1 MTFTEAAAQ
10 VLRLVGKPLHY
21 KEITDVAIEKN
32 LLSHVGKS
40 PDVTMGARLAALVKK
55 GDKENPL
62 VRVRPGVFALREWD
76 QAMIEK
82 GLQDRTP
89 ALEKL
94 AGQEVNF
101 ADIALERKSGSDHS
115 SPSGAPGG
123 EDEEPLAA
131 PSEEERVRAD
141 LAAHGSELF
150 ASEEDDDLPIFGSA
164 SAAPAPQAAAA
175 ADDGDARRGGGRGR
189 RRRGRGRGGEER
201 GGDDLPAYTVSDAPA
216 ELSPEVAQEVEARAL
231 EREERT
237 ADERFDNEQPE
248 PRPAPARDER
258 FARDRSGGRDRSGDR
273 GADRGD
279 RGADRGD
286 RGDRGAD
293 RGDRG
298 ADRGD
303 RGADR
308 GDRNVDRPG
317 VERSTASLDEVVGKD
332 LADAV
337 ESIVAGFD
345 RNRGP
350 VAVQTLVDAAA
361 RRGRYAGELSV
372 GQGLM
377 LGAARADNLRRG
389 AEGRRPRFRIS
400 GNRLALT
407 EWQMDPELLRIE
419 REVTTLVD
427 RYRDVSRRSLLRLLQ
442 DLPQRGLGELVLLL
456 LEHCGFSE
464 LTSVRRQGAHGAEMH
479 FSGKLKSA
487 SSEVRTA
494 IVVRRDGRE
503 VGRERVTELRGSLHH
518 YGPAH
523 AGWIITTGQVL
534 SGAREEANAPGAA
547 PVAVLDGMGLAE
559 LCERYSVGVAKHQLS
574 LPLPDFDVLEGLR

>member
-101 ADIALERKSGSDHS
+101 ADIALERKSGADNS
-115 SPSGAPGG
+115 SPSGAPGD
-123 EDEEPLAA
+123 DEEEVLAA

-150 ASEEDDDLPIFGSA
+150 ASEDDDDLPIFGA
-164 SAAPAPQAAAA
+164 AAAAAAPAPQASDDAA
-175 ADDGDARRGGGRGR
+175 GERRGRGR

-216 ELSPEVAQEVEARAL
+216 ELPPEVAQEVEARAL

-237 ADERFDNEQPE
+237 PDERFDNEVPE
-248 PRPAPARDER
+248 PRREERGGQGER
-258 FARDRSGGRDRSGDR
+258 FAGGRGRDRDRDRDRDRTGERERGAERDRGGDR
-273 GADRGD
+273 ERERG
-279 RGADRGD
+279 GE
-286 RGDRGAD
+286 
-293 RGDRG
+293 
-298 ADRGD
+298 
-303 RGADR
+303 
-308 GDRNVDRPG
+308 RP
-317 VERSTASLDEVVGKD
+317 VMERSTASLDDVVGKD

-372 GQGLM
+372 GHGLM
-377 LGAARADNLRRG
+377 LGAARADNLRRA
-389 AEGRRPRFRIS
+389 AEGRRPRFRVS

-419 REVTTLVD
+419 REMTTLAD
-427 RYRDVSRRSLLRLLQ
+427 RYRDISRRALLRLLQ
-442 DLPQRGLGELVLLL
+442 DLPQRGLGELVVLL

-464 LTSVRRQGAHGAEMH
+464 LSSVRRQGAHGAEMH

-494 IVVRRDGRE
+494 VVVRRDGRE
-503 VGRERVTELRGSLHH
+503 VGRERVTELRGALHH

-547 PVAVLDGMGLAE
+547 PVAVLDGVGLAE